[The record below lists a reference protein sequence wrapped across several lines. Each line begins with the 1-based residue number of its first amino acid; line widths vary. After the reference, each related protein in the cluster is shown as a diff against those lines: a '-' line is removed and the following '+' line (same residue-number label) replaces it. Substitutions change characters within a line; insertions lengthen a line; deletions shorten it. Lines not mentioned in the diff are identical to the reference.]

1 MFVNLHVLSYD
12 AIYLY
17 YVDYLFIH
25 LKLFIE
31 NIVPWVFFLIMSSPK
46 VERKLLQGRSVHP
59 MEDRLRKLCI
69 DNVTSNS
76 KEKLIITK
84 DMGK

>member
-1 MFVNLHVLSYD
+1 MG
-12 AIYLY
+12 
-17 YVDYLFIH
+17 
-25 LKLFIE
+25 
-31 NIVPWVFFLIMSSPK
+31 FFLLIMSSPK

-84 DMGK
+84 DIGK